1 MRSSRGLRLLCDD
14 TTAILRTESNILVHS
29 LILLVK
35 EAMLGVACHICL
47 QEKLEFF
54 FLDLLCQALSMLLIR
69 TLQILVLFVQELAN
83 PGAHA
88 HLDHLAVCLLLVLL
102 LGHSDLL
109 L

>member
-1 MRSSRGLRLLCDD
+1 
-14 TTAILRTESNILVHS
+14 
-29 LILLVK
+29 
-35 EAMLGVACHICL
+35 MLGVACDICL